1 VTQPQSQSRPQKQT
15 TLSIWCERIIEAGWL
30 LALTLIP
37 IYFNLLSAR
46 HFEPDKATTLRSIVL
61 IMAAFAIIRALELL
75 SNNDNTASTSARAAP
90 PPTTTVANPLASVGK
105 WLVTVP
111 MALPVL
117 IYVAIFIFSTI
128 TSIVP
133 HTSLWGSYQRLQ
145 GTYTN
150 VSYIMLAILIV
161 MHMRKPAQLER
172 LITIVLVTGL
182 MVSFYGVMQHS
193 GYDPLPWRGDVVER
207 VASTMGNAIF
217 VAAYLITV
225 VPLAL
230 YRIIKGIGEVKR
242 APSSPNPMADVLWS
256 GAYAILILGTMAL
269 LVSAIKFGASVQTA
283 DFRYWW
289 VFPGAVVVSTALW
302 FLLTLGLQHQ
312 VQRKIPLWP
321 GLTFG
326 AYVLLLIPMFLVS
339 AGGDKQQVNPA
350 LDQGISWWL
359 WLLISLAAVV
369 IFYAMAFFSPQTPQV
384 QSKLNRGLTLLGTI
398 AVLFSLILTI
408 LYSQSRGPLLG
419 LGAGMFVFILFFLMV
434 FERRYRRAEQRTIA
448 NWLRIG
454 FGGWILVAVA
464 GLAFILLLNFSES
477 PTFRELRKVPL
488 LGRMSDIFETRYGTS
503 AVRAF
508 IWTGDEF
515 AGGTI
520 GLITSE
526 PFRTVVGW
534 GPESMFV
541 AFNPFYPPSLAHLE
555 ARTASPDRAHQ
566 AVLDQL
572 VTRGV
577 LGLISYFFLLIS
589 FAFLAW
595 QIMWKDTEWQWQ
607 LLAIATFSMVTAHVM
622 EGMTGIPIVST
633 LTMLWTSFAITIVTG
648 LFAGLYT
655 LTSEDLKPTPTTDTA
670 TTAESD
676 DAPAL
681 ATETV
686 QLAAADDE
694 QADTAQE
701 EKPTTTTTTVAAAM
715 PKGEQKPEQQGEQKG
730 EQKSSKR
737 KGSKGSKRKGS
748 NVQRGASNASTSTG
762 RATPSGR
769 RPTSSGAPQ
778 RNQPRGKTSAPAL
791 AFYALLLIL
800 TLGAVW
806 KLNISV
812 VYADMRFHEG
822 ETFSNIPNAGINEQV
837 YGLDKYLEAIRQTP
851 KEDFYYLNLG
861 RSLMSLA
868 EIKRS
873 AGNPAGTEKEAE
885 VEDLLQYQGINEVGG
900 FVQQETPMGLMSYA
914 RAVLRRAYDLNP
926 MNKDHSANLA
936 RLHNYWFNWSQDP
949 EKLRIATEWYEEAN
963 TVAPY
968 DVSLINESAGVHQ
981 MYSNVLS
988 SQGKP
993 AEAQTQLAKAEELY
1007 QRSLYFD
1014 PLFGDA
1020 DVRLA
1025 ELYRQQG
1032 RMEEAA
1038 DLYAQAIGHQPH
1050 KFDDQVET
1058 LATIFGSTPDLLE
1071 RIRDAY
1077 VTQAESENDARL
1089 HAIAGLLSV
1098 RLGDMEQAATSY
1110 DQSVEI
1116 DPDDPGS
1123 RKNYTIILSDTKEYQ
1138 QALTQATAALTLTQQ
1153 QVTAVQTPTQQQIED
1168 LQQLQYLVNLM
1179 EQSVARENGDTQ

>member
-1 VTQPQSQSRPQKQT
+1 MTQPQSRPQT

-61 IMAAFAIIRALELL
+61 IMAAFALIRALELL
-75 SNNDNTASTSARAAP
+75 SNNNNPTSTSARAAP
-90 PPTTTVANPLASVGK
+90 PPTTTAANPLASVGK

-111 MALPVL
+111 MALPVM

-150 VSYIMLAILIV
+150 LSYIMLAILIV

-172 LITIVLVTGL
+172 LISIVLVTGL

-193 GYDPLPWRGDVVER
+193 GYDPLPWKGDVVER

-242 APSSPNPMADVLWS
+242 APSSPNPAADVLWA

-302 FLLTLGLQHQ
+302 FLLTQGLQHQ

-326 AYVLLLIPMFLVS
+326 AYVLFLVPMFLFS
-339 AGGDKQQVNPA
+339 AVGDKQQVNPA
-350 LDQGISWWL
+350 LDQGISWWM

-369 IFYAMAFFSPQTPQV
+369 IFYVMAFFSPQTPQV
-384 QSKLNRGLTLLGTI
+384 QSKLNRGLTMLGTI
-398 AVLFSLILTI
+398 AILFSLILTI

-434 FERRYRRAEQRTIA
+434 FERRYRKAEQRTIA

-454 FGGWILVAVA
+454 FWGWILVAVA

-577 LGLISYFFLLIS
+577 LGLISYFFLIIS

-607 LLAIATFSMVTAHVM
+607 LLAIATFSIVTAHVM

-655 LTSEDLKPTPTTDTA
+655 LTSEDLKPAPTSDTA
-670 TTAESD
+670 TIAESD

-686 QLAAADDE
+686 QLAAAGE
-694 QADTAQE
+694 SADTAQDSE
-701 EKPTTTTTTVAAAM
+701 EKPTSTVAAAR
-715 PKGEQKPEQQGEQKG
+715 QKGEQKG
-730 EQKSSKR
+730 EQKTGQKSTKR
-737 KGSKGSKRKGS
+737 KGNKGKGRG

-762 RATPSGR
+762 RAASGGR
-769 RPTSSGAPQ
+769 RAAPSSSPSGAPL

-822 ETFSNIPNAGINEQV
+822 ETFSNIPNAGINEQI

-873 AGNPAGTEKEAE
+873 ADNPAGTEKEVE

-900 FVQQETPMGLMSYA
+900 FVQQESPMGLMSYA

-949 EKLRIATEWYEEAN
+949 EKLRTATEWYEVAN

-968 DVSLINESAGVHQ
+968 DVALINESAGVHQ

-988 SQGKP
+988 SQNSME
-993 AEAQTQLAKAEELY
+993 EAQTQLAKAEELY
-1007 QRSLYFD
+1007 QRSLHFD

-1020 DVRLA
+1020 NVRLA

-1038 DLYAQAIGHQPH
+1038 ELYIQTIEHQPH
-1050 KFDDQVET
+1050 QFDDQVET
-1058 LATIFGSTPDLLE
+1058 LATIFGSTPELLE

-1077 VTQAESENDARL
+1077 VEQSESEDDARL

-1098 RLGDMEQAATSY
+1098 RLGDMDQAATSY

-1123 RKNYTIILSDTKEYQ
+1123 RKNYTIILSDTKQYQ

-1179 EQSVARENGDTQ
+1179 EQSVAREAGDTQ